1 MEFYIG
7 RFKGVER
14 KTYELEV
21 VTPMFLG
28 GANPRDANP
37 KDVELRIPPIKGMLR
52 FWWRATCA
60 INGISEMK
68 EKEDEIFGST
78 KIKSSFS
85 VSLCLN
91 DELKSELEFNVYKKN
106 AGKAGN
112 FKVHD
117 NNVNILDY
125 LSYGTYEYKKGKGNQ
140 YNKKHLIPTAK
151 FNIRFCFYNSQ
162 YKAEVMKAFK
172 CLLSFGGL
180 GAKTR
185 NGFGSIY
192 CIDEDINSLY
202 SDIKDIKD
210 FCEGEPKE
218 YTSFSENA
226 KLFKFSEQESWEKA
240 ISEIGMVYRES
251 RTSVESHHSYDK
263 RSLISAP
270 LQVNKQNK
278 AFDERHSKPYFLK
291 VQKLQNGKFL
301 GLILFLPYKYH
312 RKEKLKEYN
321 SACDGINNKIIE
333 IIEKK

>member
-7 RFKGVER
+7 RFKGIEQ
-14 KTYELEV
+14 KTYEIEII
-21 VTPMFLG
+21 TPMFLG
-28 GANPRDANP
+28 SADP
-37 KDVELRIPPIKGMLR
+37 KEAELRIPPIKGMLR

-60 INGISEMK
+60 INDISEMK
-68 EKEDEIFGST
+68 KKEDEIFGST

-85 VSLCLN
+85 VSLGLN
-91 DELKSELEFNVYKKN
+91 DELKSELKSELKFDVYKE
-106 AGKAGN
+106 KAGN
-112 FKVHD
+112 FKVH
-117 NNVNILDY
+117 NNDVNILDY
-125 LSYGTYEYKKGKGNQ
+125 LSYGTYEYIKGKGNQ

-192 CIDEDINSLY
+192 CIDKDINSLY

-226 KLFKFSEQESWEKA
+226 RLFKFSEQESWEKA

-251 RTSVESHHSYDK
+251 RTSIENHHSYDK
-263 RSLISAP
+263 RCLISAP
-270 LQVNKQNK
+270 LQVNKQK
-278 AFDERHSKPYFLK
+278 AFDKRHSKPYFLK

-301 GLILFLPYKYH
+301 GLILYLPYKYH
-312 RKEKLKEYN
+312 KKEKLKEYN
-321 SACDGINNKIIE
+321 LACDEINNKIIE
-333 IIEKK
+333 KKPGEPR